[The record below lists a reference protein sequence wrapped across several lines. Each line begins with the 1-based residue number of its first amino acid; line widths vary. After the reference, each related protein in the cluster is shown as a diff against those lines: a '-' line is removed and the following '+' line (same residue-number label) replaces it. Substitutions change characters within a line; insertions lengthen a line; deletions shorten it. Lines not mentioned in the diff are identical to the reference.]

1 MTTGLKSTAFEG
13 NSLVYIRHL
22 DDGEIRSLLPP
33 DALDDVSDP
42 EDLFVVASADGQRLA
57 IVEGREAAFA
67 AALANDLRPHS
78 VH

>member
-1 MTTGLKSTAFEG
+1 MTTGLKSTSLEG
-13 NSLVYIRHL
+13 NSFVYIRHL

-33 DALDDVSDP
+33 EAL
-42 EDLFVVASADGQRLA
+42 VVASADGQRLA

-67 AALANDLRPHS
+67 AALANDLSPLS

>member
-1 MTTGLKSTAFEG
+1 MTTGLKSTTLEG
-13 NSLVYIRHL
+13 NTFVYIRHL

-33 DALDDVSDP
+33 EALADVDDI

-57 IVEGREAAFA
+57 IVEGRDAAFA
-67 AALANDLRPHS
+67 AALANDLNPLS